1 MATLTVKDK
10 KPHSEE
16 SSQLPDH
23 QEGLM
28 FEKKVGDK
36 VGEHGI
42 YYGDR
47 GVYDTRNKLNDL
59 TGKEWA
65 QFTRSWFIH
74 NPEARKDD
82 EILHP
87 AKFPESLIAEFVRF
101 FTKKGDFVL
110 DPMVGTGSTLV
121 ACDMTNRKGVGVE
134 LIEKFS
140 KIASRRTKQEVISG
154 DALELERLW

>member
-10 KPHSEE
+10 KGKLQER
-16 SSQLPDH
+16 LDYH

-28 FEKKVGDK
+28 FEKKIGEN

-47 GVYDTRNKLNDL
+47 GVYDRRNKLNDL

-65 QFTRSWFIH
+65 QFTRSWFTH
-74 NPEARKDD
+74 NPEPRKND

-87 AKFPESLIAEFVRF
+87 AKFPESMIAEFVQF
-101 FTKKGDFVL
+101 FTKKGDIVL
-110 DPMVGTGSTLV
+110 DP
-121 ACDMTNRKGVGVE
+121 
-134 LIEKFS
+134 
-140 KIASRRTKQEVISG
+140 
-154 DALELERLW
+154 